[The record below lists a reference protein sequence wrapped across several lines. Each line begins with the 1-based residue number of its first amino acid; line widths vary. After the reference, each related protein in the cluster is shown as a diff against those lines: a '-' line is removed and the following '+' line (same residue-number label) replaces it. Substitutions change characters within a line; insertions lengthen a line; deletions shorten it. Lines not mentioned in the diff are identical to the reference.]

1 MRKLTDVTLCYA
13 VLQPLHG
20 RTVTLVPAPYGTGAS
35 SGSYETAPG
44 QRQRSSDEAVAEQL
58 EALQEAEARVVLLE
72 IAAVALLLALLALL
86 VCTAHRFGGSLRALE
101 ASVSSAAASRGGGG
115 GGCGGGAYSS
125 LGTDEDDDD
134 HPPDALSS
142 STLDDGKAADQASSS
157 NTNSSGSI
165 SSGGGGG
172 QGGLAAEGEV
182 EARQHGVSSTIARA
196 EAGLATPATAA
207 SSSRP

>member
-1 MRKLTDVTLCYA
+1 M
-13 VLQPLHG
+13 LQPLHG
-20 RTVTLVPAPYGTGAS
+20 RTVTLVPTPYGTGAS

-58 EALQEAEARVVLLE
+58 EALQEEEARVFLLE

-125 LGTDEDDDD
+125 LGTDEDEDDDD